1 MPEEQTVYLLE
12 DLAGLNDQQLL
23 KTLKRSWGY
32 DLDKPLDVMGRLTK
46 VKSTIGDNVDKK
58 IIEFYVLKDIRSVN
72 DGSALVYPLK
82 GENIL
87 NSVFVGSTKK
97 HNLASGR
104 WVKARVTL
112 APELERAKHTNPFEL
127 NAVDGAISPL
137 DDLPEAANIDEYY
150 IDGKLHIESWIV
162 DFYRS
167 KNSEEI
173 AQDRERLL
181 TQLAQEK
188 NSAEHAVQSLNEIEK
203 SLAGEVDNAQ
213 RELANNKQ
221 ELESVIAEKTKQ
233 LQDFSR
239 QQAELE
245 NKLNKLT
252 EYVKNTAAMLLD
264 LDLISQADL
273 EKLLGKKNKVS
284 ERIIGHDFEMVFGLS
299 EKQVVSYIQAFMY
312 NKDVLYRRSVLEDFF
327 ALVRTHDLIVL
338 AGDSG
343 SGKTNLVKSF
353 AEATGGKAIIIPVK
367 PNWTSAEDLLGYY
380 NPLEQKY
387 LTTPFLDALFEAK
400 QNPDIPYFICLDE
413 MNLARVEYYFADFLS
428 LLEERNLSPE
438 FSLYSDSE
446 SENLLSETRNFLA
459 LINDSKAK
467 MDKSDLISFLDLMRD
482 EQVNAKLHE
491 LCGFHEGDSLLKY
504 HARLRKMLQSYLSTP
519 AKLELPAN
527 VRIIGAI
534 NVDETTHYL
543 SPKILDRAHLMRFS
557 SPLLTD
563 WNEIEQEIEHFDL
576 DLSLPVSFQRA
587 QLGVREPYP
596 AFDRNDALTSKLIY
610 LTKEYLD
617 RLGIE
622 FGMRTVRQAR
632 HYQNA
637 LLPFGVSD
645 EVVFNNIILHKVLPK
660 MMFDGEKQVDKN
672 LLRKDLLAS
681 LKDYLQRELPNIAS
695 WPIHSCIDEL
705 DRVIRNAESNDW
717 IVNYWSR

>member
-1 MPEEQTVYLLE
+1 MPEEQPVYLLE

-32 DLDKPLDVMGRLTK
+32 DLDKPLYIMGRLTTA
-46 VKSTIGDNVDKK
+46 KSKTDDGEKK
-58 IIEFYVLKDIRSVN
+58 ANEFFVLEELHSVN

-82 GENIL
+82 GENVL
-87 NSVFVGSTKK
+87 NSVFVGNIKK

-104 WVKARVTL
+104 WVKARVSL
-112 APELERAKHTNPFEL
+112 SPEYERAKRKNPFAL
-127 NAVDGAISPL
+127 SAVDGAISPL

-181 TQLAQEK
+181 TQLQLEK
-188 NSAEHAVQSLNEIEK
+188 SRAEHEVQSLSEREK

-221 ELESVIAEKTKQ
+221 ELENIIAEKTKQ

-245 NKLNKLT
+245 DKLNKLT

-264 LDLISQADL
+264 LDLISQDDI
-273 EKLLGKKNKVS
+273 EKLLGKNKAS
-284 ERIIGHDFEMVFGLS
+284 ERTIGHDFEMVFDLS
-299 EKQVVSYIQAFMY
+299 EKQAVSYIQAFMY
-312 NKDVLYRRSVLEDFF
+312 NKDILYRRSVLEDFF
-327 ALVRTHDLIVL
+327 ALVRTNDLIIL

-353 AEATGGKAIIIPVK
+353 AEAVGGKAVIIPVK

-428 LLEERNLSPE
+428 LLEERKIRPE
-438 FSLYSDSE
+438 ISLYSDSE

-491 LCGFHEGDSLLKY
+491 LCGFREGDSLLKY

-563 WNEIEQEIEHFDL
+563 WDEIEQEIEQFDL
-576 DLSLPVSFQRA
+576 DLSLPVSFQPD

-596 AFDRNDALTSKLIY
+596 AFDRNDALMSKLIY
-610 LTKEYLD
+610 LTKEFLD

-660 MMFDGEKQVDKN
+660 MMFDGEKQIDEN
-672 LLRKDLLAS
+672 LLRKDLLTS
-681 LKDYLQRELPNIAS
+681 LNDYLQKELPSIAS
-695 WPIHSCIDEL
+695 NSVPSCINEL
-705 DRVIRNAESNDW
+705 DRVIRNAERNDW